1 MATAP
6 YGVRLLV
13 GAATFA
19 VEETFK
25 LPKTIL
31 MYPMTLASQAAHV
44 VMRFQQNMAELVI
57 KGDATLEQIFPPK
70 DEQPEWATFDE
81 DLADGPDGDIETSAP
96 TASTANSAQ
105 KDGLRCTRR
114 TTRPGVRRPIPRLSR
129 SHGRGSRPGKQTVP
143 APAVADELDY
153 EDADT
158 GPVAG
163 QAAITRRRR
172 ARGAAGLR
180 GGHQGAR
187 AVPDAARQQDHPRD
201 GEVTANTASNAGA
214 PAGSANSAENPFPVR
229 AVAIRIAAWIDKL
242 GTVWVE
248 GQLTQINI
256 RPGAKTVFM
265 VLRDPAA
272 DMSLTVT
279 APRDL
284 VDSAPVKLVEGVQV
298 VVCGKANFFTG
309 RGTLTLRLS
318 EIRAVGIGELLARI
332 ERLRRLLDAEGLFD
346 PRLKRPLPFL
356 PTTVGLIT
364 GRASAAERDV
374 TTVAATRWPAVRFAV
389 RNTAV
394 QGPTAVSQI
403 VAALRELDAD
413 PDVDVIVVAR
423 GGGSVEDLLPFSD
436 ETLCRAIA
444 ACRTPVVS
452 AVGHEPDNPLCDL
465 VADLRAATPTDAAKR
480 IVPDTAAEQRLLND
494 LRRRSAQALRNWV
507 AREERVL
514 AQLRSRPVLA
524 EPLAALA
531 VRADEV
537 HRARSAVRRDITRLI
552 DVQAERVGHLSAR
565 LATLGP
571 AATLARGYAVVQ
583 TVPAKGPAA
592 VLRCAD
598 DAPAGTKLRVRVADG
613 AIAAVSE
620 GPTDG
625 G

>member
-1 MATAP
+1 
-6 YGVRLLV
+6 
-13 GAATFA
+13 
-19 VEETFK
+19 
-25 LPKTIL
+25 
-31 MYPMTLASQAAHV
+31 
-44 VMRFQQNMAELVI
+44 
-57 KGDATLEQIFPPK
+57 
-70 DEQPEWATFDE
+70 
-81 DLADGPDGDIETSAP
+81 
-96 TASTANSAQ
+96 
-105 KDGLRCTRR
+105 
-114 TTRPGVRRPIPRLSR
+114 
-129 SHGRGSRPGKQTVP
+129 
-143 APAVADELDY
+143 
-153 EDADT
+153 
-158 GPVAG
+158 
-163 QAAITRRRR
+163 
-172 ARGAAGLR
+172 
-180 GGHQGAR
+180 
-187 AVPDAARQQDHPRD
+187 
-201 GEVTANTASNAGA
+201 VTANTANSAGA
-214 PAGSANSAENPFPVR
+214 PAGSANSAENPYPVR
-229 AVAIRIAAWIDKL
+229 AVAIRIASWIDKL

-248 GQLTQINI
+248 GQLTQINV

-272 DMSLTVT
+272 DMSLTAT

-298 VVCGKANFFTG
+298 VVCGKPNFFTG

-318 EIRAVGIGELLARI
+318 DIRAVGIGELLARI

-346 PRLKRPLPFL
+346 PRLKRPIPFL

-374 TTVAATRWPAVRFAV
+374 TSVAAARWPAVHFAV

-403 VAALRELDAD
+403 VSALKELDTD

-465 VADLRAATPTDAAKR
+465 VADLRAATPTDAAKK
-480 IVPDTAAEQRLLND
+480 IVPDTAAEQHLLND
-494 LRRRSAQALRNWV
+494 LRRRGAQALRNWV
-507 AREERVL
+507 GREERVL

-531 VRADEV
+531 VRADEI

-552 DVQAERVGHLSAR
+552 DVEGERVGHLSAR

-583 TVPAKGPAA
+583 TVAAQGPGP
-592 VLRCAD
+592 VLRCVD
-598 DAPAGTKLRVRVADG
+598 DAPAGTRLRVRVADG

-620 GPTDG
+620 GPADG
-625 G
+625 E